1 MSDTLLITGGAGFI
15 GSSIARAAL
24 ERGDTVRVIDD
35 LSTGRR
41 ANLEGLEVEL
51 IEASILDNDALKRAV
66 HGCRTVFHLAG
77 QVSVPRSLEDPELTH
92 AVNATGSMAVYE
104 AARAAGVQR
113 VVYSASCAAYG
124 QAAALP
130 IHETTPLSPESP
142 YAASK
147 LVGELYGTAWSASMD
162 LEVASLRYFN
172 VYGPRQNPAGGY
184 AAAIPAF
191 ITRLLQGDP
200 ITIFGDGA
208 QTRDFVFIDDV
219 VRANL
224 LAANAPAAQG
234 RVVNVGSGE
243 RISVNALVETLQTLI
258 TSGSTVTHGP
268 GRDGE
273 VRHSV
278 ADTQAAKDLINFS
291 AKISLSEGLARTVAW
306 YREDS

>member
-1 MSDTLLITGGAGFI
+1 
-15 GSSIARAAL
+15 
-24 ERGDTVRVIDD
+24 
-35 LSTGRR
+35 
-41 ANLEGLEVEL
+41 
-51 IEASILDNDALKRAV
+51 
-66 HGCRTVFHLAG
+66 
-77 QVSVPRSLEDPELTH
+77 
-92 AVNATGSMAVYE
+92 VNATGSMAVYE

>member
-24 ERGDTVRVIDD
+24 ERGDSVRVIDD

-41 ANLEGLEVEL
+41 TNLDGLDVEL
-51 IEASILDNDALKRAV
+51 FEASILDDATLKQAMR
-66 HGCRTVFHLAG
+66 GCRTVFHLAG
-77 QVSVPRSLEDPELTH
+77 QVSVPRSLEAPELTH

-104 AARAAGVQR
+104 AARSAGVAR

-124 QAAALP
+124 QAATLP

-147 LVGELYGTAWSASMD
+147 LVGELYGAAWSASMD

-172 VYGPRQNPAGGY
+172 VYGPRQNPEGGY

-200 ITIFGDGA
+200 ITIFGDGE

-224 LAANAPAAQG
+224 LAAEAPGAAG
-234 RVVNVGSGE
+234 KVVNIGSGQ
-243 RISVNALVETLQTLI
+243 RISVNMLVETLQTLI
-258 TSGSTVTHGP
+258 ASDSTVTHGP
-268 GRDGE
+268 GRHGE

-278 ADTQAAKDLINFS
+278 ADTRAAAELLNFS
-291 AKISLSEGLARTVAW
+291 TAVSLAQGLARTVAW
-306 YREDS
+306 YREDT

>member
-1 MSDTLLITGGAGFI
+1 MSDTLLVTGGAGFI

-41 ANLEGLEVEL
+41 ENLTGLDVEL
-51 IEASILDNDALKRAV
+51 FETSILDDATLRRAMR
-66 HGCRTVFHLAG
+66 GCRTVFHLAG

-104 AARAAGVQR
+104 AARDAGVTR

-124 QAAALP
+124 QAATLP

-147 LVGELYGTAWSASMD
+147 LVGELYGSAWSASMD

-172 VYGPRQNPAGGY
+172 VYGPRQNPEGGY

-200 ITIFGDGA
+200 ITIFGDGE

-224 LAANAPAAQG
+224 MAANAPAASGQ
-234 RVVNVGSGE
+234 VVNIGSGK
-243 RISVNALVETLQTLI
+243 RISVNTLVETLQTLI
-258 TSGSTVTHGP
+258 TSGTVVTHGP
-268 GRDGE
+268 GRHGE

-278 ADTQAAKDLINFS
+278 ADTQAAKDLLNFS
-291 AKISLSEGLARTVAW
+291 AQVPLVEGLARTVAW